1 MYKLGHSEDKDRSV
15 AVAVTIRL
23 LDDMTVS
30 VFIRDG
36 RLPNSELNWALS
48 HTGGKLQLWSQLDN
62 ILARYVIGE
71 VASISCLSRSK
82 MIAST
87 LEELECT
94 TEKQRHTISF
104 LAEQLKL
111 AFALPKGRRYSLD
124 MLICAFTLCHKSPAC
139 YLQILKLLCL
149 DVIERY
155 ITTNDGFIA
164 IYYVCE
170 ECDETFLRH
179 IMKALKCFT
188 NVLLNNY
195 TKNDTDKL
203 GSMKQSRKVSKLN

>member
-1 MYKLGHSEDKDRSV
+1 MLKLLSRTFNNILRTRTEVLPWQS
-15 AVAVTIRL
+15 L
-23 LDDMTVS
+23 LDCSIDDMTVS

-36 RLPNSELNWALS
+36 MLLNSELNRALS
-48 HTGGKLQLWSQLDN
+48 HTGDKLQLWSQLDN
-62 ILARYVIGE
+62 YILARYVIGE

-94 TEKQRHTISF
+94 TEKQRHTINF

-124 MLICAFTLCHKSPAC
+124 MLICAFTLYHKSPAC

-149 DVIERY
+149 PSVSLLR
-155 ITTNDGFIA
+155 
-164 IYYVCE
+164 VC
-170 ECDETFLRH
+170 
-179 IMKALKCFT
+179 K
-188 NVLLNNY
+188 
-195 TKNDTDKL
+195 
-203 GSMKQSRKVSKLN
+203 S